1 MINILKKYLVRF
13 FPSIG
18 IWKRSISALRDSFFP
33 EKASYSQHGEDQ
45 FILAALSNYDLA
57 SGIYVDVGANHP
69 TSISNT
75 YLFYRKGYHG
85 ITIEPNPELSQ
96 LHQKFRPRDIILNIG
111 CSNQPSLGCLNIGK
125 APVLSH
131 FSNNAEIEYRDKNYV
146 SHQTLGFEVWKS
158 MYVPILSLDM
168 VIAEISCEWIYFL
181 SIDVEGLD
189 YEVLQGAKDT
199 LNKVLFCCIEANDGL
214 IEKEIDTCLTN
225 IGFSL
230 KKKIYCNLIYFN
242 NNDSFNRY
250 LH

>member
-1 MINILKKYLVRF
+1 MI
-13 FPSIG
+13 
-18 IWKRSISALRDSFFP
+18 
-33 EKASYSQHGEDQ
+33 
-45 FILAALSNYDLA
+45 
-57 SGIYVDVGANHP
+57 
-69 TSISNT
+69 
-75 YLFYRKGYHG
+75 
-85 ITIEPNPELSQ
+85 
-96 LHQKFRPRDIILNIG
+96 
-111 CSNQPSLGCLNIGK
+111 
-125 APVLSH
+125 LSH

-181 SIDVEGLD
+181 SIDVECLD